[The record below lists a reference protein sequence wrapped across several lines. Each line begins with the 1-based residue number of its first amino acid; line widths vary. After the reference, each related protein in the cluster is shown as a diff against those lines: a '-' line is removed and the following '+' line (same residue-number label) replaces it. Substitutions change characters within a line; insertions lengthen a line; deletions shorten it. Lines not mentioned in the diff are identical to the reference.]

1 MMIFFFKMLSNWPQ
15 NSHQMAYQFLGY
27 LYENDS
33 LLNGYVYVYVLI
45 GYFCTHY
52 LSDVRPS
59 QQAVFALG

>member
-1 MMIFFFKMLSNWPQ
+1 
-15 NSHQMAYQFLGY
+15 MAYQFLGY